1 MHQDAPPAARSGST
15 NQLQR
20 QEALTHQE
28 TMARLPLFSG
38 VAPAQLAELCA
49 RSRPQYLPR
58 SASLVHRGQRMPGF
72 CVLAAG
78 ELKLSVVLPERGERV
93 LGLVTAPS
101 SFAEAL
107 ALRRHPSSYDI
118 VAMSE
123 SLVLVLRLSGIEA
136 LAAGLPRFARNL
148 TELLADRTLEAQAE
162 LEASVLQR
170 APQRLANYLCSLA
183 AHSGESATLPVSKTL
198 LAAILGIKKETLSR
212 LLREL
217 AERGLIQVSNRRVTL
232 LDREKLGEVT

>member
-1 MHQDAPPAARSGST
+1 VHQDGPRPARAAST
-15 NQLQR
+15 K
-20 QEALTHQE
+20 EAITHQE
-28 TMARLPLFSG
+28 TLATLPLFDG
-38 VAPAQLAELCA
+38 VAPAQLAALCA
-49 RSRPQYLPR
+49 RSRPHYLTR
-58 SASLVHRGQRMPGF
+58 GASLVRRGQRVPGF

-78 ELKLSVVLPERGERV
+78 ELKLSVVLAERGERV
-93 LGLVTAPS
+93 LGLIAGPS

-118 VAMSE
+118 VAVSDA
-123 SLVLVLRLSGIEA
+123 LVLVLRLSGIEA
-136 LAAGLPRFARNL
+136 LAAELPRFARNL
-148 TELLADRTLEAQAE
+148 TELLADRTLEAQAD

-183 AHSGESATLPVSKTL
+183 RHSGESATLPVSKTL

-217 AERGLIQVSNRRVTL
+217 TERGLIVVSNRQVTL
-232 LDREKLGEVT
+232 LDREKLGEIT